1 MNANIVRDVF
11 TSAQVATG
19 LLLTVI
25 LLYLILLRLER
36 TQKRNTA
43 R

>member
-1 MNANIVRDVF
+1 MNTNIVRDIF

-19 LLLTVI
+19 LLVI
-25 LLYLILLRLER
+25 SVLLYLILLRLER